1 MNLPEKFELRMKEM
15 LKNEYDDFIKSMDE
29 TPIFTGIRINTSKD
43 GAEKAVLEEFGS
55 LERVPWCEN
64 GFYADKSKISG
75 NHSYHISGLFYF
87 QEPSAMSTVSAL
99 PIESG
104 DYILDLCAAPGGKAT
119 QAGAL
124 LGSEGLLVAN
134 EIIKNRAN
142 ILSDNIERF
151 GLTNAV
157 VTNETPQKLAE
168 KYPHFFD
175 KIIVDAPCSGE
186 GMFRKEPQAVDEW
199 SVEHTVSCGTRQK
212 HILDCAMKMLKG
224 GGYIVYSTCTF
235 APEENEQVCAYML
248 ENYNVELIEPQNLDM
263 LSQGKMEWSMS
274 DYDMT
279 KTRRIFPHKNK
290 GEGHFV
296 ALFHSLYNEDFVE
309 SKKSQKTVCD
319 GEKLYREFEREF
331 LNTTLDGEFCLFGE
345 NLYLKPKN
353 INIDKIKV
361 VRAGLHLG
369 ICRKNRFEPSH
380 ALCLALKK
388 EDFKNSMDFPCDS
401 EILKKY
407 LMGETIECDK
417 KGWCAVT
424 VNGYP
429 IGWGKASNGI
439 LKNHFPKYM
448 RLKK

>member
-1 MNLPEKFELRMKEM
+1 MKLPEKFEARMKSM
-15 LKNEYDDFIKSMDE
+15 LKEEHNEFTKSME
-29 TPIFTGIRINTSKD
+29 QSPIFTGIRINTSKN
-43 GAEKAVLEEFGS
+43 GAQAAVLSEFGR
-55 LERVPWCEN
+55 LEKVPWCEN
-64 GFYADKSKISG
+64 GFYADKSVISG
-75 NHSYHISGLFYF
+75 NHPYHIAGLFYF

-99 PIESG
+99 PIEKD

-124 LGSEGLLVAN
+124 LGKNGLLVAN

-142 ILSDNIERF
+142 ILADNIERF
-151 GLTNAV
+151 GLTNAI

-168 KYPHFFD
+168 KYPCFFD

-199 SVEHTVSCGTRQK
+199 SIEHTVSCGVRQR

-235 APEENEQVCAYML
+235 APEENEQVCAYIL
-248 ENYNVELIEPQNLDM
+248 ENYNVELVEPKSLDM
-263 LSQGKMEWSMS
+263 LSEGKTEWSKSDFDMS
-274 DYDMT
+274 

-296 ALFHSLYNEDFVE
+296 ALFRSLDEKTE
-309 SKKSQKTVCD
+309 KEAKKPNSNKCD
-319 GEKLYREFEREF
+319 GEKLYREFERKF
-331 LNTTLDGEFCLFGE
+331 LNIALDGEFCLFGE
-345 NLYLKPKN
+345 NLYLKPKS

-361 VRAGLHLG
+361 VRCGLHLG
-369 ICRKNRFEPSH
+369 ICRKNRFEPSY
-380 ALCLALKK
+380 ALCLALEKT
-388 EDFKNSMDFPCDS
+388 DFKNTLDFTTDS

-407 LMGETIECDK
+407 LMGETVRCDEN
-417 KGWCAVT
+417 GWCAVT

>member
-1 MNLPEKFELRMKEM
+1 MKLPEKFEMRMKDM

-29 TPIFTGIRINTSKD
+29 TPIFTGIRINTSKN
-43 GAEKAVLEEFGS
+43 GAGKAVLEEFGN

-75 NHSYHISGLFYF
+75 NHPYHIAGLFYF

-99 PIESG
+99 SIEKD

-124 LGSEGLLVAN
+124 LGSDGLLVAN

-151 GLTNAV
+151 GLTNTV

-199 SVEHTVSCGTRQK
+199 SIEHTVSCGTRQK
-212 HILDCAMKMLKG
+212 HILDCSMKMLKG

-248 ENYNVELIEPQNLDM
+248 ENYNIELVEPHNLDM
-263 LSQGKMEWSMS
+263 LLQGQTEWSMS
-274 DYDMT
+274 DYEMD

-296 ALFHSLYNEDFVE
+296 ALFHSLEGE
-309 SKKSQKTVCD
+309 SHTENKKSQKNICD
-319 GEKLYREFEREF
+319 GEKLYRGFEKEF

-345 NLYLKPKN
+345 NLYLKPEN

-388 EDFKNSMDFPCDS
+388 EDFKNSVDFPCDS